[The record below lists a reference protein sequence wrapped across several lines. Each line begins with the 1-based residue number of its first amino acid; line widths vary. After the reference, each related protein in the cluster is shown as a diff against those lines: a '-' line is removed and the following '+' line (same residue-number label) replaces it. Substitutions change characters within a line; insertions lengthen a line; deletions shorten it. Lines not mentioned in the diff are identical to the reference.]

1 MQISKISAANGVQY
15 NSTVAFSAKQQAEP
29 QKTDKQDI
37 FEQYSA
43 KKLPDNKAIQIGH
56 RPGLSLVNVLLIP
69 FGFWGFS
76 IKPTMKVVD
85 IDKDNLTPK
94 QEKMI
99 RKGKLIDYVPRGYH
113 VEGNKVKKNK

>member
-1 MQISKISAANGVQY
+1 MQVSKISAVN
-15 NSTVAFSAKQQAEP
+15 NNMAFEGKKSQRTASAENKH
-29 QKTDKQDI
+29 DI

-43 KKLPDNKAIQIGH
+43 KMLPENKAIQIGH
-56 RPGLSLVNVLLIP
+56 RPGISLINVLMLP

-94 QEKMI
+94 QEKLI
-99 RKGKLIDYVPRGYH
+99 RKWKLINYVPRGYH
-113 VEGNKVKKNK
+113 IEGNKVKKNK